1 MIKIIQKIK
10 NSKLE
15 FSKLKKADVLLL
27 DDNYAKLKFN
37 KDIKVKLQDRN
48 KINLIVLIKAVKD
61 LLFLK
66 NKKLSDSYFINYINE
81 INPKI
86 SIGHE
91 YNGQVF
97 RLKKFFPNK
106 KTILYQLADQSDFY
120 LKTAKKLISRNLNL
134 KENLNSDY
142 FLVKNT
148 YSKSF
153 YNFIETKFIVAGSI
167 KNNETK
173 TKSLKKEFDI
183 MFISQF
189 REKVQD
195 YCGTNNNIGSMRT
208 IDTFSSF
215 ICKILNT
222 LSKKHN
228 KKIAVALTSN
238 RKDKIKNF
246 ESQPNLKENE
256 KDFFKRDL
264 ENFYY
269 DDTESTTLAE
279 KSKLIVTI
287 NSTLGLELLSR
298 GMKVIIFDLYH
309 FLGGSPLENLVEGK
323 TGLFWFRENKK
334 DLIEKKII
342 EVLETNHE
350 DWKNNL
356 NKINPMIFDEDNKI
370 LKDLVYKLLNTNAA
384 PTR

>member
-120 LKTAKKLISRNLNL
+120 LKL
-134 KENLNSDY
+134 
-142 FLVKNT
+142 
-148 YSKSF
+148 
-153 YNFIETKFIVAGSI
+153 
-167 KNNETK
+167 
-173 TKSLKKEFDI
+173 
-183 MFISQF
+183 
-189 REKVQD
+189 
-195 YCGTNNNIGSMRT
+195 
-208 IDTFSSF
+208 
-215 ICKILNT
+215 
-222 LSKKHN
+222 
-228 KKIAVALTSN
+228 
-238 RKDKIKNF
+238 
-246 ESQPNLKENE
+246 
-256 KDFFKRDL
+256 
-264 ENFYY
+264 
-269 DDTESTTLAE
+269 
-279 KSKLIVTI
+279 
-287 NSTLGLELLSR
+287 
-298 GMKVIIFDLYH
+298 
-309 FLGGSPLENLVEGK
+309 
-323 TGLFWFRENKK
+323 
-334 DLIEKKII
+334 
-342 EVLETNHE
+342 
-350 DWKNNL
+350 
-356 NKINPMIFDEDNKI
+356 
-370 LKDLVYKLLNTNAA
+370 
-384 PTR
+384 